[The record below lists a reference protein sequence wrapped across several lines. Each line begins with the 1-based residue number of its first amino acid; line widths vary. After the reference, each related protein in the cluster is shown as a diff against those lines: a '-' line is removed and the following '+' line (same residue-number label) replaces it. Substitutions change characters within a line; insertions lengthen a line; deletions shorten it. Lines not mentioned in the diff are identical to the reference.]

1 MAANAT
7 RRRSLTYRLAA
18 ASLTL
23 VAAGAVSARLVPAK
37 ADSSTYVGGG
47 DNLVCSGPGTVV
59 DGGPVEHPGVGV
71 GGACFNVPAGATS
84 ATVSAT
90 DALGGHPAIAVQAR
104 SRGVSI
110 SPLTVYCECL
120 GTWAIPPGTDIVGVT
135 MEDPVTSGCSGA
147 PVPVEGTVNISF
159 S

>member
-1 MAANAT
+1 MTTTTT
-7 RRRSLTYRLAA
+7 RRRSFTYRVGAGC
-18 ASLTL
+18 LTL
-23 VAAGAVSARLVPAK
+23 VAAGALSARLIPAH
-37 ADSSTYVGGG
+37 ADTSTYVGGG
-47 DNLVCSGPGTVV
+47 TNLVCWGPGTVA
-59 DGGPVEHPGVGV
+59 DGVPVEHPGVGV

-110 SPLTVYCECL
+110 SPLTVYCEGS